1 FSVKVPKTPLTHPGG
16 PRVESPEG
24 PADHREEAPMDPTL
38 NMLGAHPAMY
48 DRTFEE
54 VARPDIA
61 DMADEAGQAA
71 WPMMGHVARLAAS
84 MDDEEA
90 WDAVICAG
98 LVEP

>member
-1 FSVKVPKTPLTHPGG
+1 MDSSLT
-16 PRVESPEG
+16 
-24 PADHREEAPMDPTL
+24 A
-38 NMLGAHPAMY
+38 LGAQPAMY
-48 DRTFEE
+48 ERSLDDQV
-54 VARPDIA
+54 VARPDVA
-61 DMADEAGQAA
+61 ELADEAGEA

>member
-1 FSVKVPKTPLTHPGG
+1 
-16 PRVESPEG
+16 
-24 PADHREEAPMDPTL
+24 MDSSL
-38 NMLGAHPAMY
+38 AALGAHPAMY
-48 DRTFEE
+48 DRSYEE
-54 VARPDIA
+54 VTARPDVA
-61 DMADEAGQAA
+61 ELADEAGEA